1 MNNSKRCVPKDRKA
15 GGTNN
20 CYEVDKMQPNNCPM
34 STYMQACKILNQTV
48 KTETYDKL
56 SRNKYIKN
64 KVPKLQKI
72 KKLTSTTPDAW

>member
-1 MNNSKRCVPKDRKA
+1 
-15 GGTNN
+15 
-20 CYEVDKMQPNNCPM
+20 M
-34 STYMQACKILNQTV
+34 STYMQACKILNQTM